1 MKSRDGKSQ
10 RREETKKEYQKRESF
25 RRKKEDPGARRGRK
39 IAKHCVFPMICSS
52 GGSKSR
58 LAKAA
63 GAEPA
68 GQMRDEKLH
77 AVVARS
83 AFPSQNVPRPSNDT
97 FICVAILFCSCCRFS
112 PVCKKNCSF
121 AEKMLEGVHAFPIV
135 SWICYSFWICG
146 FFAQIFART
155 SVASKQTIPVF
166 SRARVAKRK

>member
-1 MKSRDGKSQ
+1 MQGSLEVKLPTIWTDEKQRWEESEKRRD
-10 RREETKKEYQKRESF
+10 EERISKKRKFQ
-25 RRKKEDPGARRGRK
+25 KKEDPGARRGRK
-39 IAKHCVFPMICSS
+39 IAKHCVFPMICGS

-97 FICVAILFCSCCRFS
+97 FICVAILFCSCCGFS
-112 PVCKKNCSF
+112 PVCKKLLFCRKNARRGSF
-121 AEKMLEGVHAFPIV
+121 LPHCQLDFVTVLNLRLFCANFR
-135 SWICYSFWICG
+135 SN
-146 FFAQIFART
+146 
-155 SVASKQTIPVF
+155 
-166 SRARVAKRK
+166 